1 MKYERK
7 TQVSNSENEKK
18 LNWDARKE
26 RESTV
31 RKQNEELKIN
41 ITIKIT
47 RCD

>member
-1 MKYERK
+1 MKEKLKSQIAKTRK
-7 TQVSNSENEKK
+7 NYGMQEN
-18 LNWDARKE
+18 WKE